1 MQLML
6 AAEAH
11 IGRHRRPARRIVA
24 IGGPCTL
31 VGGRLPPRTLIG
43 GRLVGEGRLPPRPMV
58 GGRLPPRALERQL
71 PTNDAAVHA
80 CNVGGRGVGVGEG
93 ERLEGRHIEGGQ
105 KGWVDGWASGWGS
118 GWGGGWLARGGSVTT
133 GPRVPRAEHAGAS
146 RCKCLHLAKSSPPPI
161 ASS

>member
-80 CNVGGRGVGVGEG
+80 CNAGGRGVGVEEGEG
-93 ERLEGRHIEGGQ
+93 LEGRRETH
-105 KGWVDGWASGWGS
+105 
-118 GWGGGWLARGGSVTT
+118 
-133 GPRVPRAEHAGAS
+133 
-146 RCKCLHLAKSSPPPI
+146 
-161 ASS
+161 